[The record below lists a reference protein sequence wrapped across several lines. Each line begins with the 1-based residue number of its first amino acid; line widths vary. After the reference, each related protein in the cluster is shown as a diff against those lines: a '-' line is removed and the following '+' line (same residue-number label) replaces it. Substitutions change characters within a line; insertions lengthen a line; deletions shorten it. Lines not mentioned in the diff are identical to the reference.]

1 MVYESGMRYFDYFEL
16 AEFDS
21 FWVKCVSCEGQP
33 ATRSTRSTVIGH
45 RTIVKVAYTQVARSP
60 WVDAAANRSRVR
72 TLMVCAWHRNTALTP
87 PDSAVDR
94 DPFVASGPGIWCL
107 GAKLTAVSWL
117 YTE

>member
-1 MVYESGMRYFDYFEL
+1 MKVVCDILINFEL

-21 FWVKCVSCEGQP
+21 FLGQLLKCVSCEEHYD
-33 ATRSTRSTVIGH
+33 RN
-45 RTIVKVAYTQVARSP
+45 VAYTQVARSP
-60 WVDAAANRSRVR
+60 WVDAAANRSRAR
-72 TLMVCAWHRNTALTP
+72 TLMVCAWHGNTALTP

-117 YTE
+117 YILSELQ

>member
-21 FWVKCVSCEGQP
+21 FWVKCVSCEEHYD
-33 ATRSTRSTVIGH
+33 RKHDR
-45 RTIVKVAYTQVARSP
+45 KSP
-60 WVDAAANRSRVR
+60 TLKWPGRPGSWVDAAANRSRVR

-94 DPFVASGPGIWCL
+94 DPFVAGGPGIWCL
-107 GAKLTAVSWL
+107 GAKLTGVSWL
-117 YTE
+117 YSE